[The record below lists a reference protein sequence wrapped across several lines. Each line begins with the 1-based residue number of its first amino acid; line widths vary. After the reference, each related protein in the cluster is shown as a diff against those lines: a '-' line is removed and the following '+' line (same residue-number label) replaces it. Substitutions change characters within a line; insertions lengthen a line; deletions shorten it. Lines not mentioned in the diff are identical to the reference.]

1 MKRIALSL
9 VFVSLTAASAMAGS
23 FSFDLPRITFPGQDG
38 QVTQLC
44 NPLIQSCDE

>member
-9 VFVSLTAASAMAGS
+9 VLVTLTAASAMADS
-23 FSFDLPRITFPGQDG
+23 FSFDIPRIDFPGQGG

-44 NPLIQSCDE
+44 NPLVQSCDE